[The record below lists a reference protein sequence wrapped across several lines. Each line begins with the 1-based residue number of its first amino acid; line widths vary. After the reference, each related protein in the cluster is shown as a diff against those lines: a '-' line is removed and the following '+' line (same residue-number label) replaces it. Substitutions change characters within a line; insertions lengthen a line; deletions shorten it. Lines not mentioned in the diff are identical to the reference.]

1 MFVVLPLLLLPSC
14 RGIPEKQGETGTVRG
29 SCKLHYS
36 VSQFSHVGRF
46 FCQFYL
52 KVYNGVGALSA
63 HLKLEFT
70 EVSLLC
76 YNIYIFFSLPE
87 STGVG

>member
-52 KVYNGVGALSA
+52 KVYNGVCRCFSLM
-63 HLKLEFT
+63 LKQ
-70 EVSLLC
+70 
-76 YNIYIFFSLPE
+76 IFFFVLE
-87 STGVG
+87 STGVR